1 MSAQSH
7 DLKIDAIAREC
18 IGRRVRTLGRVVT
31 RIYDDA
37 LRPTGLT
44 VGQLNILVAAA
55 KMGLAQPAKV
65 CKMLEMDPST
75 LSRTVDRMKGN
86 GWVEVV
92 EGDDAR
98 AQPFRLTAV
107 GRRTLDRAIPAWE
120 AAQRQARQLFGPE
133 GETLLKKATEALA
146 KRPE

>member
-1 MSAQSH
+1 MAAEPH
-7 DLKIDAIAREC
+7 NPKIDAIARDC

-37 LRPTGLT
+37 LRPCGLT

-65 CKMLEMDPST
+65 CKVLQMDAST
-75 LSRTVDRMKGN
+75 LSRTIDRMKDN

-98 AQPFRLTAV
+98 AQPFRLTAA
-107 GRRTLDRAIPAWE
+107 GRRMLDRAIPAWE
-120 AAQRQARQLFGPE
+120 AAQREARNLFGPE
-133 GETLLKKATEALA
+133 GEALLRKAAEALA
-146 KRPE
+146 KGPR